1 MTPMAK
7 SNPPDL
13 AALGFGDELDE
24 AFRGANPNPTRQGC
38 PSHDVLVALAR
49 RERPIED
56 PAYEHLLD
64 CSPCYVE
71 VRDMQ
76 RAHLMAAHERSSHRW
91 WLSVA
96 AAAIVVVALGAWWL
110 ATGRTQAPGGSGAP
124 AIMQVTLDLR
134 PYSVTRSPTAPDAPP
149 PLELPRGVVELTLL
163 LPVGSEP
170 GLYDVQLLDAEQRSL
185 ASAQAEA
192 AIQDFV
198 TTLSVRL
205 ALSEVAEGSYRI
217 AIRKTGDSWRIYPLI
232 LRRP

>member
-1 MTPMAK
+1 MAK
-7 SNPPDL
+7 PNPPDL

-38 PSHDVLVALAR
+38 PSRDVLVALSR

-76 RAHLMAAHERSSHRW
+76 RAYLMAMHERSSHRW

-110 ATGRTQAPGGSGAP
+110 ATGRNQAAGGTGAP
-124 AIMQVTLDLR
+124 VVMQMTLDLR
-134 PYSVTRSPTAPDAPP
+134 PYSVTRSPTASDAPR

-170 GLYDVQLLDAEQRSL
+170 GPYDVQLLDAQQRSMVSTL
-185 ASAQAEA
+185 GEA
-192 AIQDFV
+192 AIHDFV
-198 TTLSVRL
+198 TTLEATVDLSELTLGNYRL
-205 ALSEVAEGSYRI
+205 AVR
-217 AIRKTGDSWRIYPLI
+217 RTGDSWRVYPVLVS
-232 LRRP
+232 RP

>member
-1 MTPMAK
+1 MARP
-7 SNPPDL
+7 NPPDL

-24 AFRGANPNPTRQGC
+24 VFRGANPNPTRQGC
-38 PSHDVLVALAR
+38 PSHDVLVALSR

-76 RAHLMAAHERSSHRW
+76 RAHLMAMHDRPARRW
-91 WLSVA
+91 WIGA
-96 AAAIVVVALGAWWL
+96 AAAAALIVAVGAWWF
-110 ATGRTQAPGGSGAP
+110 AAGRGAAPGEAGAT
-124 AIMQVTLDLR
+124 MQVTLDLR

-170 GLYDVQLLDAEQRSL
+170 GPYDVQLLDAEQRSL
-185 ASAQAEA
+185 VSTQGTA
-192 AIQDFV
+192 AIRDFV
-198 TTLSVRL
+198 TTLPATFDLSDVTAGNYRL
-205 ALSEVAEGSYRI
+205 
-217 AIRKTGDSWRIYPLI
+217 AIRKIGDGWRLYPAFVG
-232 LRRP
+232 RR